1 MVITHSVK
9 NLGIVGNVVLPQI
22 VHSHLESLWGKRAA
36 LASSTSKAM
45 ANGRNAPVRWM
56 DRDLLLQLLQ
66 SLGKNVGTGIHGLA
80 DGLNCMDALSDAIG
94 IFPAGQVRGS
104 IVQVRA
110 GAVEL
115 PTREIGK
122 CLFYSRMRSF

>member
-1 MVITHSVK
+1 M
-9 NLGIVGNVVLPQI
+9 
-22 VHSHLESLWGKRAA
+22 
-36 LASSTSKAM
+36 
-45 ANGRNAPVRWM
+45 
-56 DRDLLLQLLQ
+56 LQLLQ
-66 SLGKNVGTGIHGLA
+66 SLGKDVGTGIQGLA
-80 DGLNCMDALSDAIG
+80 DGLNRMDALSDAIG

-104 IVQVRA
+104 IAQVRA